1 MSGVERR
8 GPERQSAKLDELG
21 ARANVGSDRIEA
33 LNRRVVVDGRPMAA
47 RLLFWGSHGSRA
59 PSLKSPRPF
68 DRSQT

>member
-33 LNRRVVVDGRPMAA
+33 LNRRVVVARRPMAA
-47 RLLFWGSHGSRA
+47 LLLFSGAAMAAGRLL
-59 PSLKSPRPF
+59 
-68 DRSQT
+68 